1 MANRTSYGYVADT
14 IQSNIHTHTNET
26 ILDYS
31 LFAGGVDASA
41 PSLTVGSIKNRIFS
55 FVHGSSTM
63 VYETGI
69 SIENEEIQTYH

>member
-31 LFAGGVDASA
+31 LFAGGVNART
-41 PSLTVGSIKNRIFS
+41 PSLKQGDTLKTGYQRLF
-55 FVHGSSTM
+55 FVR
-63 VYETGI
+63 
-69 SIENEEIQTYH
+69 

>member
-31 LFAGGVDASA
+31 LFACGVDASA
-41 PSLTVGSIKNRIFS
+41 PSLQQWDPLK
-55 FVHGSSTM
+55 
-63 VYETGI
+63 TG
-69 SIENEEIQTYH
+69 